1 MRFRKQFDEVKHSDC
16 ALTFTQPSC
25 TVPDQS
31 LTIPE
36 IIARY
41 TRSGL
46 VPQSFA
52 KRDEGGN
59 VAMEPD
65 FDPLDAFSDAME
77 AARLSRQR
85 NAPKG
90 SEKGQVSEED
100 PGADPISPEDPPRA

>member
-1 MRFRKQFDEVKHSDC
+1 M
-16 ALTFTQPSC
+16 
-25 TVPDQS
+25 
-31 LTIPE
+31 TIPE

-46 VPQSFA
+46 VPQSYA

-65 FDPLDAFSDAME
+65 FDPLDEFSETME

-85 NAPKG
+85 NAPKTPENG
-90 SEKGQVSEED
+90 QETEKD
-100 PGADPISPEDPPRA
+100 PDPDPDSGTDLPRA